1 MVKHGAL
8 SKSHVHQML
17 ASKDARVRRAAYTLL
32 EASNPTL
39 RRNSEL
45 FLEII
50 RFIWEAN
57 PSYDVYR
64 EFNKRHL
71 LVPYKVHELISGP
84 PPISAPPR
92 RAGTRADFSNDCL
105 GAASQRFDARVP
117 WTTAPGPIPR
127 DPHKSETRTM
137 LSTRIEVPS
146 AWDGDGGQINATSS
160 AAAGA
165 FRANC

>member
-32 EASNPTL
+32 EASNPGL

-57 PSYDVYR
+57 PSYDMS
-64 EFNKRHL
+64 K
-71 LVPYKVHELISGP
+71 SG
-84 PPISAPPR
+84 
-92 RAGTRADFSNDCL
+92 
-105 GAASQRFDARVP
+105 
-117 WTTAPGPIPR
+117 
-127 DPHKSETRTM
+127 E
-137 LSTRIEVPS
+137 
-146 AWDGDGGQINATSS
+146 
-160 AAAGA
+160 AGA
-165 FRANC
+165 TTCRCRSAR

>member
-32 EASNPTL
+32 EASNPGL

-57 PSYDVYR
+57 PSYDIYR

-71 LVPYKVHELISGP
+71 IVPYKVHELISARLRVEKQEQQR
-84 PPISAPPR
+84 APADQHADEVR
-92 RAGTRADFSNDCL
+92 RHEGGFFQRLFRRRMPALQRARCDDR
-105 GAASQRFDARVP
+105 QAR
-117 WTTAPGPIPR
+117 TG
-127 DPHKSETRTM
+127 
-137 LSTRIEVPS
+137 LSRS
-146 AWDGDGGQINATSS
+146 
-160 AAAGA
+160 
-165 FRANC
+165 

>member
-1 MVKHGAL
+1 MRRHRVISSPREVIMVKHGAL

-71 LVPYKVHELISGP
+71 LVPYKVHELIS
-84 PPISAPPR
+84 AR
-92 RAGTRADFSNDCL
+92 LKLEKQEQQWA
-105 GAASQRFDARVP
+105 AASQRA
-117 WTTAPGPIPR
+117 A
-127 DPHKSETRTM
+127 ETRRYEGGFFKR
-137 LSTRIEVPS
+137 LFGRRIP
-146 AWDGDGGQINATSS
+146 ALRCRSS
-160 AAAGA
+160 VDHRA
-165 FRANC
+165 RANPSRSS

>member
-32 EASNPTL
+32 EASNPGL

-57 PSYDVYR
+57 PSYDIYR

-71 LVPYKVHELISGP
+71 IVPYKVHELIS
-84 PPISAPPR
+84 AR
-92 RAGTRADFSNDCL
+92 L
-105 GAASQRFDARVP
+105 KVEKQEQQR
-117 WTTAPGPIPR
+117 
-127 DPHKSETRTM
+127 
-137 LSTRIEVPS
+137 
-146 AWDGDGGQINATSS
+146 
-160 AAAGA
+160 AAADQHADEVLRQEGGFFQRL
-165 FRANC
+165 FRRRTPALQSARCDNGHARTGLSRS

>member
-32 EASNPTL
+32 EASNPGL

-57 PSYDVYR
+57 PSYDIYR

-71 LVPYKVHELISGP
+71 IVPYKVHELIS
-84 PPISAPPR
+84 AR
-92 RAGTRADFSNDCL
+92 L
-105 GAASQRFDARVP
+105 KVEKQEQQR
-117 WTTAPGPIPR
+117 
-127 DPHKSETRTM
+127 
-137 LSTRIEVPS
+137 
-146 AWDGDGGQINATSS
+146 
-160 AAAGA
+160 AAADQHADEVRRHEGGFFQRL
-165 FRANC
+165 FRRRMPALRSARCENRHPNTGLSRS

>member
-1 MVKHGAL
+1 MVNHGAL

-57 PSYDVYR
+57 PSYDIYR

-71 LVPYKVHELISGP
+71 LVPYKVHELIS
-84 PPISAPPR
+84 AR
-92 RAGTRADFSNDCL
+92 LKLEKQEQQRA
-105 GAASQRFDARVP
+105 AASQRA
-117 WTTAPGPIPR
+117 A
-127 DPHKSETRTM
+127 ETRRYEGGFFKR
-137 LSTRIEVPS
+137 LFRRRIP
-146 AWDGDGGQINATSS
+146 ALRCTSS
-160 AAAGA
+160 VDHRT
-165 FRANC
+165 RANPSRSS

>member
-71 LVPYKVHELISGP
+71 LVPYKVHELIS
-84 PPISAPPR
+84 AR
-92 RAGTRADFSNDCL
+92 LKLEKQEQQRAAADQRA
-105 GAASQRFDARVP
+105 A
-117 WTTAPGPIPR
+117 
-127 DPHKSETRTM
+127 ETRRYEGGFFKR
-137 LSTRIEVPS
+137 LFGRRIP
-146 AWDGDGGQINATSS
+146 ALRCRSS
-160 AAAGA
+160 VDHRA
-165 FRANC
+165 RANPSRSS

>member
-1 MVKHGAL
+1 MVNHGAL

-71 LVPYKVHELISGP
+71 LVPYKVHELIS
-84 PPISAPPR
+84 AR
-92 RAGTRADFSNDCL
+92 LKLEKQEQQRA
-105 GAASQRFDARVP
+105 AASQRA
-117 WTTAPGPIPR
+117 A
-127 DPHKSETRTM
+127 ETRRYEGGFFKR
-137 LSTRIEVPS
+137 LFGRRIS
-146 AWDGDGGQINATSS
+146 ALRCTSS
-160 AAAGA
+160 VDHRT
-165 FRANC
+165 RANPSRSS

>member
-32 EASNPTL
+32 EASNPGL

-57 PSYDVYR
+57 PSYDIYR

-71 LVPYKVHELISGP
+71 IVPYKVHELIS
-84 PPISAPPR
+84 AR
-92 RAGTRADFSNDCL
+92 LRVEKQEQ
-105 GAASQRFDARVP
+105 QR
-117 WTTAPGPIPR
+117 
-127 DPHKSETRTM
+127 
-137 LSTRIEVPS
+137 
-146 AWDGDGGQINATSS
+146 
-160 AAAGA
+160 AAADQHADEVLRQEGGFFQRL
-165 FRANC
+165 FRRRTPALQSARCDNGHARTGLSRS

>member
-17 ASKDARVRRAAYTLL
+17 ASKDPRVRRAAYTLL
-32 EASNPTL
+32 EASNPGL

-57 PSYDVYR
+57 PSYDIYR

-71 LVPYKVHELISGP
+71 IVPYKVHELIS
-84 PPISAPPR
+84 AR
-92 RAGTRADFSNDCL
+92 LRVEKQEQQRAASDQRADEL
-105 GAASQRFDARVP
+105 GRHEGGFFQRLFRRRMPALQRARCDDRQ
-117 WTTAPGPIPR
+117 A
-127 DPHKSETRTM
+127 RTG
-137 LSTRIEVPS
+137 LSRS
-146 AWDGDGGQINATSS
+146 
-160 AAAGA
+160 
-165 FRANC
+165 

>member
-1 MVKHGAL
+1 MRRHRVISSRREVTMVKHGAL

-71 LVPYKVHELISGP
+71 LVPYKVHELIS
-84 PPISAPPR
+84 AR
-92 RAGTRADFSNDCL
+92 L
-105 GAASQRFDARVP
+105 KVEKQEQQR
-117 WTTAPGPIPR
+117 
-127 DPHKSETRTM
+127 
-137 LSTRIEVPS
+137 
-146 AWDGDGGQINATSS
+146 
-160 AAAGA
+160 AAADPSRGRRGGEDGLGLA
-165 FRANC
+165 SG

>member
-32 EASNPTL
+32 EASNPGL

-57 PSYDVYR
+57 PSYDIYR

-71 LVPYKVHELISGP
+71 IVPYKVHELIS
-84 PPISAPPR
+84 AR
-92 RAGTRADFSNDCL
+92 LKVETQEQ
-105 GAASQRFDARVP
+105 QR
-117 WTTAPGPIPR
+117 
-127 DPHKSETRTM
+127 
-137 LSTRIEVPS
+137 
-146 AWDGDGGQINATSS
+146 
-160 AAAGA
+160 AAADQHADEARRHEGGFFQRL
-165 FRANC
+165 FRRRMPALRSARCENRHPNTGLSRS

>member
-17 ASKDARVRRAAYTLL
+17 ASKDVRVRRAAYTLL
-32 EASNPTL
+32 EASNPGL

-57 PSYDVYR
+57 PSYDIYR

-71 LVPYKVHELISGP
+71 IVPYKVHELIS
-84 PPISAPPR
+84 AR
-92 RAGTRADFSNDCL
+92 LRVEKQEQQRAASDQRADEL
-105 GAASQRFDARVP
+105 GRHEGGFFQRLFRRRMPALQRARCDDRQ
-117 WTTAPGPIPR
+117 A
-127 DPHKSETRTM
+127 RTG
-137 LSTRIEVPS
+137 LSRS
-146 AWDGDGGQINATSS
+146 
-160 AAAGA
+160 
-165 FRANC
+165 

>member
-32 EASNPTL
+32 EASNPGL

-57 PSYDVYR
+57 PSYDIYR

-71 LVPYKVHELISGP
+71 IVPYKVHELIS
-84 PPISAPPR
+84 AR
-92 RAGTRADFSNDCL
+92 LRVEKQEQQRAAADQRADEL
-105 GAASQRFDARVP
+105 GRHEGGFFQRLFRRRMPALRSARCDDRQ
-117 WTTAPGPIPR
+117 A
-127 DPHKSETRTM
+127 RTG
-137 LSTRIEVPS
+137 LSRS
-146 AWDGDGGQINATSS
+146 
-160 AAAGA
+160 
-165 FRANC
+165 

>member
-1 MVKHGAL
+1 MRRHRMISSWREVIMVNHGAL

-57 PSYDVYR
+57 PSYDIYR

-71 LVPYKVHELISGP
+71 LVPYKVHELISARLKLEKQEQRAAADQRAAETRRYEGGFFKRLFGRR
-84 PPISAPPR
+84 ISALR
-92 RAGTRADFSNDCL
+92 CTSSVDHRTRAN
-105 GAASQRFDARVP
+105 
-117 WTTAPGPIPR
+117 
-127 DPHKSETRTM
+127 
-137 LSTRIEVPS
+137 PS
-146 AWDGDGGQINATSS
+146 RSS
-160 AAAGA
+160 
-165 FRANC
+165 

>member
-32 EASNPTL
+32 EASNPGL

-57 PSYDVYR
+57 PSYDIYQ

-71 LVPYKVHELISGP
+71 IVPHKVHELISARLRVEKQEQQRAAADQRADEICRHEGGFFQRLFRRRMP
-84 PPISAPPR
+84 PPQSAR
-92 RAGTRADFSNDCL
+92 REKRH
-105 GAASQRFDARVP
+105 ASVGRSR
-117 WTTAPGPIPR
+117 
-127 DPHKSETRTM
+127 S
-137 LSTRIEVPS
+137 
-146 AWDGDGGQINATSS
+146 
-160 AAAGA
+160 
-165 FRANC
+165 

>member
-32 EASNPTL
+32 EASNPGL

-57 PSYDVYR
+57 PSYDIYR

-71 LVPYKVHELISGP
+71 IVPYKVHELIS
-84 PPISAPPR
+84 AR
-92 RAGTRADFSNDCL
+92 L
-105 GAASQRFDARVP
+105 KVEKQEQQR
-117 WTTAPGPIPR
+117 
-127 DPHKSETRTM
+127 
-137 LSTRIEVPS
+137 
-146 AWDGDGGQINATSS
+146 
-160 AAAGA
+160 AAADQHADEVRRHEGGFFQRLFGRRMPA
-165 FRANC
+165 LQSARCENRHARTGLSRS

>member
-32 EASNPTL
+32 EASNPSL

-57 PSYDVYR
+57 PSYDIYR
-64 EFNKRHL
+64 EFNKRHQI
-71 LVPYKVHELISGP
+71 VPYKVHELIS
-84 PPISAPPR
+84 AR
-92 RAGTRADFSNDCL
+92 LRVEKQEQQRAAADQRADEIRRHEGGFF
-105 GAASQRFDARVP
+105 QRLFRRCMPALQSSRRDNRHAR
-117 WTTAPGPIPR
+117 TG
-127 DPHKSETRTM
+127 
-137 LSTRIEVPS
+137 LSRS
-146 AWDGDGGQINATSS
+146 
-160 AAAGA
+160 
-165 FRANC
+165 

>member
-32 EASNPTL
+32 EASNPGL

-57 PSYDVYR
+57 PSYDIYR

-71 LVPYKVHELISGP
+71 IVPYKVHELIS
-84 PPISAPPR
+84 AR
-92 RAGTRADFSNDCL
+92 L
-105 GAASQRFDARVP
+105 KVEKQEQQR
-117 WTTAPGPIPR
+117 
-127 DPHKSETRTM
+127 
-137 LSTRIEVPS
+137 
-146 AWDGDGGQINATSS
+146 
-160 AAAGA
+160 AAADQHADEVRRQEGGFFQQL
-165 FRANC
+165 FRRRMPALQSERCENRHARTGLSRS

>member
-32 EASNPTL
+32 EASNPGL

-57 PSYDVYR
+57 PSYDIYR

-71 LVPYKVHELISGP
+71 IVPHKVHELIS
-84 PPISAPPR
+84 AR
-92 RAGTRADFSNDCL
+92 LRVEKQEQQRAAADQRADEMRRHEGGFF
-105 GAASQRFDARVP
+105 QRLFRRRIPALQSARCENRQAH
-117 WTTAPGPIPR
+117 TG
-127 DPHKSETRTM
+127 
-137 LSTRIEVPS
+137 LSRS
-146 AWDGDGGQINATSS
+146 
-160 AAAGA
+160 
-165 FRANC
+165 

>member
-32 EASNPTL
+32 EASNPGL

-57 PSYDVYR
+57 PSYDIYR

-71 LVPYKVHELISGP
+71 IVPYKVHELIS
-84 PPISAPPR
+84 AR
-92 RAGTRADFSNDCL
+92 LRVEKQEQ
-105 GAASQRFDARVP
+105 QR
-117 WTTAPGPIPR
+117 
-127 DPHKSETRTM
+127 
-137 LSTRIEVPS
+137 
-146 AWDGDGGQINATSS
+146 
-160 AAAGA
+160 AAADQHAAELRRHEGGFFQRL
-165 FRANC
+165 FRRRMPALHSARCENRHARTGRTRS

>member
-32 EASNPTL
+32 EASNPGL

-57 PSYDVYR
+57 PSYDIYR

-71 LVPYKVHELISGP
+71 IVPYKVHELISARLRVEKQEQQRAPADQHADEVRRHEGGFFQRLFRRRMP
-84 PPISAPPR
+84 ALQSAR
-92 RAGTRADFSNDCL
+92 CENR
-105 GAASQRFDARVP
+105 QAR
-117 WTTAPGPIPR
+117 TG
-127 DPHKSETRTM
+127 
-137 LSTRIEVPS
+137 LSRS
-146 AWDGDGGQINATSS
+146 
-160 AAAGA
+160 
-165 FRANC
+165 

>member
-32 EASNPTL
+32 EASNPGL

-57 PSYDVYR
+57 PSYDIYR

-71 LVPYKVHELISGP
+71 IVPYKVHELIS
-84 PPISAPPR
+84 AR
-92 RAGTRADFSNDCL
+92 LRVEKQEQ
-105 GAASQRFDARVP
+105 QR
-117 WTTAPGPIPR
+117 
-127 DPHKSETRTM
+127 
-137 LSTRIEVPS
+137 
-146 AWDGDGGQINATSS
+146 
-160 AAAGA
+160 AAADQHADEVRRHEGGFFQRL
-165 FRANC
+165 FRRPMPALQSARCENRQARTGLSRS

>member
-32 EASNPTL
+32 EASNPGL

-57 PSYDVYR
+57 PSYDIYR

-71 LVPYKVHELISGP
+71 IVPYKVHELIS
-84 PPISAPPR
+84 ARLRVEKQEQQRAAADQHADEVR
-92 RAGTRADFSNDCL
+92 RQEGGFF
-105 GAASQRFDARVP
+105 QRLFRRRMPA
-117 WTTAPGPIPR
+117 
-127 DPHKSETRTM
+127 
-137 LSTRIEVPS
+137 LQSTRCENRHARTGLS
-146 AWDGDGGQINATSS
+146 RS
-160 AAAGA
+160 
-165 FRANC
+165 

>member
-32 EASNPTL
+32 EASNPGL

-57 PSYDVYR
+57 PSYDIYR

-71 LVPYKVHELISGP
+71 IVPYKVHELIS
-84 PPISAPPR
+84 AR
-92 RAGTRADFSNDCL
+92 LRVEKQEQQRAAADQRADEVRRHEGGFFQRLFRRRMPALQSARCENRHARTGL
-105 GAASQRFDARVP
+105 SGA
-117 WTTAPGPIPR
+117 
-127 DPHKSETRTM
+127 E
-137 LSTRIEVPS
+137 
-146 AWDGDGGQINATSS
+146 
-160 AAAGA
+160 
-165 FRANC
+165 

>member
-1 MVKHGAL
+1 MRRHRMISSWREVIMVNHGAL

-71 LVPYKVHELISGP
+71 LVPYKVHELIS
-84 PPISAPPR
+84 AR
-92 RAGTRADFSNDCL
+92 LKLEKQEQQRAADDQRA
-105 GAASQRFDARVP
+105 A
-117 WTTAPGPIPR
+117 
-127 DPHKSETRTM
+127 ETRRYEGGFFKR
-137 LSTRIEVPS
+137 LFGRRIPALRCTRSVDHR
-146 AWDGDGGQINATSS
+146 A
-160 AAAGA
+160 
-165 FRANC
+165 RANPSRSS